1 MFWRKGFF
9 LFICKV
15 TADGDLVL
23 DSWLGSFVSC
33 HRWKWDNKLPRLQQR
48 NLRTKTN
55 AFIVSLAVADSR
67 VGLGVIPSLLA
78 CDVTNT
84 CYWPQV
90 FPSWNDVVRWLLSY
104 LSVLNLC
111 FLVLDRYIA
120 IVKPFK
126 YIPFMTIVCYASDN
140 FLLDSVIYTG
150 CVQGRTSAL
159 L

>member
-1 MFWRKGFF
+1 METWFWILGSVLSF
-9 LFICKV
+9 LAIA
-15 TADGDLVL
+15 ADGITIFLVC
-23 DSWLGSFVSC
+23 SRG
-33 HRWKWDNKLPRLQQR
+33 

-84 CYWPQV
+84 CYWPKV
-90 FPSWNDVVRWLLSY
+90 FPSWIDVIRWLFSY

-111 FLVLDRYIA
+111 SLVLDRYIA

-126 YIPFMTIVCYASDN
+126 YITFMTILCYSSDN

-150 CVQGRTSAL
+150 CFQDCTSAL